1 MIKII
6 DDSGRTHFV
15 APEAISKVAEAA
27 ASSQWHGIRSYVKTF
42 DGETIESQ
50 LSAADI
56 ALAVENALAAR
67 MCK

>member
-56 ALAVENALAAR
+56 AMAVENALAAKE
-67 MCK
+67 CK